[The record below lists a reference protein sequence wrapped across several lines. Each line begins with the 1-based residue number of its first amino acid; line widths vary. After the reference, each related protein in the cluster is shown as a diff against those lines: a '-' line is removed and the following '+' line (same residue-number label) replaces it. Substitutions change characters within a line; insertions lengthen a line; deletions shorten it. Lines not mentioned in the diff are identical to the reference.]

1 MYVKVR
7 PPGQRR
13 KPPGEPAY
21 AGFAGRPSHRGS
33 AQKKPSF
40 FGL

>member
-1 MYVKVR
+1 LSNHSDDGPLAGVAQAT
-7 PPGQRR
+7 PG
-13 KPPGEPAY
+13 AT
-21 AGFAGRPSHRGS
+21 